1 MSKHTAIC
9 GTPWGD
15 WRNPKE
21 LKFETKV
28 LVPSTCFLPLVDL
41 DHHSTSCLKTKRQV
55 SYIKKQKILHFFI
68 SFTTANGSFY
78 CSPVSNSFI
87 RIDAFAKYPSH
98 WKNPEVAAAL
108 RESM

>member
-1 MSKHTAIC
+1 VIY

-21 LKFETKV
+21 LKFAKKV
-28 LVPSTCFLPLVDL
+28 LVPSTCLLPLVHL
-41 DHHSTSCLKTKRQV
+41 DHHSTSCLKTKRQG

-68 SFTTANGSFY
+68 SFTTANGILY
-78 CSPVSNSFI
+78 CSPLSNSFI

-108 RESM
+108 RDSY